1 MMKIKTKYDVGY
13 EFYVPRVL
21 TTYDQRVIQYT
32 ENDGNQYDYFRK
44 IEVLEAIVR
53 HKIVR
58 SIEILITDNVTINYW
73 CTAIDDDDS
82 LRTIYTDADM
92 TITDPEVALAFARR
106 WRNEQQCEYFG
117 VSSTLPNYDNE

>member
-58 SIEILITDNVTINYW
+58 SIEILITDNVTIKYW

-82 LRTIYTDADM
+82 LRTIYTDAEM

>member
-44 IEVLEAIVR
+44 IKVLEAIVR

-58 SIEILITDNVTINYW
+58 SIEILITDNVTIKYW

-82 LRTIYTDADM
+82 LRTIYTDAEM

>member
-44 IEVLEAIVR
+44 IKVLEAIVR

>member
-1 MMKIKTKYDVGY
+1 MMKIKTKYDEGY

-44 IEVLEAIVR
+44 IKVLEAIVR

-58 SIEILITDNVTINYW
+58 SIEILITDNVTIKYW

-82 LRTIYTDADM
+82 LRTIYTDAEM

>member
-58 SIEILITDNVTINYW
+58 SIEILITDNVTIKYW

>member
-44 IEVLEAIVR
+44 IKVLEAIVR

-58 SIEILITDNVTINYW
+58 SIEILITDNVTIKYW